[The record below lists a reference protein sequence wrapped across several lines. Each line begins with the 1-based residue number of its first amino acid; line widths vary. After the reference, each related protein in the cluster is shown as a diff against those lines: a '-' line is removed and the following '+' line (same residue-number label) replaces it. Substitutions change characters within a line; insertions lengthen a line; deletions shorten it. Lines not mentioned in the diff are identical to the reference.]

1 MIVVKRQDL
10 SFNELVQIKEAAKL
24 VGFLPDLQAYV
35 DKMERAL
42 DNRIFTALDDKT
54 LTPEQALYA
63 WMEKKTYRQ
72 LLKRVEQQVK
82 IGVTVGERRSM
93 ELQPLPI

>member
-1 MIVVKRQDL
+1 MTVMRRTDPTMGEMI
-10 SFNELVQIKEAAKL
+10 QIKEAAKL
-24 VGFLPDLQAYV
+24 SGFLPDLQTYV

-82 IGVTVGERRSM
+82 IGVTVGERRSV